1 MLAAEE
7 RQLVREAQ
15 QGSHDAYRLLAEQ
28 HMKQAYNVAFGFVHD
43 HESARDILQEALIK
57 AYQALP
63 GFRGDAQ
70 FSTWL
75 QRIVMNLS
83 LNHVRALTARAKRE
97 TPAETDIAGPHDET
111 AFLHS
116 DHSDHIEKALH
127 ELPTLQR
134 AVVILRHVEGLST
147 RQVSEILHC
156 SEGTVKT
163 HLFRGLQK
171 LRKRLAFL
179 EEEMAS

>member
-1 MLAAEE
+1 MPAADE
-7 RQLVREAQ
+7 RQLILQAQ
-15 QGSHDAYRLLAEQ
+15 SGNQHAYRALVEQ

-43 HESARDILQEALIK
+43 HENARDILQEALIK

-63 GFRGDAQ
+63 SFRGEAQ

-75 QRIVMNLS
+75 HRIVMNLS
-83 LNHVRALTARAKRE
+83 LNHVRAHTARSKRE
-97 TPAETDIAGPHDET
+97 VTNAADIPDPKHD
-111 AFLHS
+111 ADFMQM
-116 DHSDHIEKALH
+116 DHKEHIERALH

-134 AVVILRHVEGLST
+134 AVVILRHIEGLST
-147 RQVSEILHC
+147 QQVSEILHC

-179 EEEMAS
+179 QEEAA

>member
-1 MLAAEE
+1 MPAADE
-7 RQLVREAQ
+7 RQLLQRARGGDQ
-15 QGSHDAYRLLAEQ
+15 SAYRVLVEQ
-28 HMKQAYNVAFGFVHD
+28 HMKQGYNVAFGFVHD

-57 AYQALP
+57 AYEALP
-63 GFRGDAQ
+63 SFRGDAQ
-70 FSTWL
+70 FGTWL
-75 QRIVMNLS
+75 YRIVMNLS
-83 LNHVRALTARAKRE
+83 LNHVRALSVRQRRE
-97 TPAETDIAGPHDET
+97 APRSENLALGSTEPD
-111 AFLHS
+111 FLNA
-116 DHSDHIEKALH
+116 DHRDHIEQALH

-147 RQVSEILHC
+147 RQVSDIMKC

-179 EEEMAS
+179 QEDTL

>member
-1 MLAAEE
+1 MPAADE
-7 RQLVREAQ
+7 RQLIHQARNGDHA
-15 QGSHDAYRLLAEQ
+15 AYRQLVEQ

-57 AYQALP
+57 AYEALP
-63 GFRGDAQ
+63 SFRGDAQ

-97 TPAETDIAGPHDET
+97 TPGTVDIPDPGHESI
-111 AFLHS
+111 FMRS
-116 DHSDHIEKALH
+116 DHKEHIERALH

-134 AVVILRHVEGLST
+134 AVVILRHIEGLST
-147 RQVSEILHC
+147 HEVGKILHC
-156 SEGTVKT
+156 SDGTVKT

-179 EEEMAS
+179 QEEAA

>member
-1 MLAAEE
+1 MPAADE
-7 RQLVREAQ
+7 RQLIHQARNGDHA
-15 QGSHDAYRLLAEQ
+15 AYRTLVEQ

-57 AYQALP
+57 AYEALP
-63 GFRGDAQ
+63 SFRGEAQ

-83 LNHVRALTARAKRE
+83 LNHLRGLHARTKRE
-97 TPAETDIAGPHDET
+97 VPGIIDVPDHGHESL
-111 AFLHS
+111 FLRS
-116 DHSDHIEKALH
+116 DHQEHIERALH

-163 HLFRGLQK
+163 HLFRGLRK
-171 LRKRLAFL
+171 LRKRLTFL
-179 EEEMAS
+179 QEETA